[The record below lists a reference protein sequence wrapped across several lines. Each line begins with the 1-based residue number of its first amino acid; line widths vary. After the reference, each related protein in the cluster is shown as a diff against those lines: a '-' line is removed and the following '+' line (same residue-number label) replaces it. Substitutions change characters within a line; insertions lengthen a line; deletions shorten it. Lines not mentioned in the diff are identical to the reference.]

1 MWRIWM
7 SSQRS
12 QFHNLKYLLKICQAY
27 IYIRRTDYLFPMS
40 SSYQTSVVST
50 PLPLPTHFS
59 HAQQSFS
66 LKKRRSPFSSSSSS
80 SLSPLRPL
88 SNSLPP
94 RPPSK
99 GCPPLSRVFLHHP
112 TPWTPLS
119 RSLIESPPP
128 CSVYDPS
135 LPQSFF
141 SQCFTN
147 LGLIGR
153 GSFGEV
159 FKVVS
164 LLDGC
169 QYAVKR
175 SVQRFRGEVERAKS
189 ITEAW
194 NHEGLLPHP
203 YVLGFIAAWEEAG
216 HLYIQTELCCTSLQL
231 YAEESPFHTGE
242 TSAWTYL
249 CDMLSALDHLHAHGF
264 AHLDIKP
271 ANIFITKSGR
281 LKLGDFGLLIKLPR
295 DVQKQVIEEKR
306 EIKRQD
312 DLQEGD
318 PRYMAPELLRGE
330 YGTAADI
337 FSLGVSILELACN
350 IEVPKGGDDWQ
361 QLRKG
366 HLPSEFTNVLSE
378 DMQYMLQLMLT
389 PDPCKRATAQH
400 LLSLSTV
407 CKRKWRRQVYLCI
420 TESFLSLF
428 HWCQSLLTA
437 SWNFISSLSLLFT
450 SVYESSSTC
459 TPPRERWKRDVDVSN
474 INIDSESPIH
484 NCVFPPDGHEHSP
497 TFNHRVQESLS
508 VGSTSTPLPNTHIDP
523 PHKSPHSHGTHTSSR
538 IHSSSSLSLIHH
550 SSQCSLTESPS
561 SRKRS
566 WISTDLSDKSN
577 FEPKNL
583 LSLFDETTLESK
595 P

>member
-1 MWRIWM
+1 M
-7 SSQRS
+7 SAP
-12 QFHNLKYLLKICQAY
+12 H
-27 IYIRRTDYLFPMS
+27 
-40 SSYQTSVVST
+40 QTSVVST

-66 LKKRRSPFSSSSSS
+66 LKKRRCPFSSSSSS
-80 SLSPLRPL
+80 SLSPPRSLCH
-88 SNSLPP
+88 SLPP

-99 GCPPLSRVFLHHP
+99 GCPPLSRVFHHRP

-128 CSVYDPS
+128 RSVYNPS
-135 LPQSFF
+135 RPQTFF
-141 SQCFTN
+141 DQCFTN

-159 FKVVS
+159 FKVVC

-175 SVQRFRGEVERAKS
+175 SVQRFRGEVERARS
-189 ITEAW
+189 IAEAW
-194 NHEGLLPHP
+194 NHEGLHPHP

-216 HLYIQTELCCTSLQL
+216 HLYIQTELCCTSLLL

-242 TSAWTYL
+242 TSAWMYL

-281 LKLGDFGLLIKLPR
+281 LKLGDFGLLIKLPT
-295 DVQKQVIEEKR
+295 DVRKQVREGKR
-306 EIKRQD
+306 EMETEKV

-361 QLRKG
+361 QLRMG
-366 HLPSEFTNVLSE
+366 HLPAEFTYALSE
-378 DMQYMLQLMLT
+378 DMQYLLRLMLN
-389 PDPCKRATAQH
+389 PEACKRATTQQ
-400 LLSLSTV
+400 LLSLPSV
-407 CKRKWRRQVYLCI
+407 CKRKWRRQLSLYF

-437 SWNFISSLSLLFT
+437 SWNFISSLNLLFT
-450 SVYESSSTC
+450 SVYETSSTC
-459 TPPRERWKRDVDVSN
+459 TPPRERWERDADMSN
-474 INIDSESPIH
+474 IYYDSESPIPEF
-484 NCVFPPDGHEHSP
+484 VLPPDDPEHSP
-497 TFNHRVQESLS
+497 TFTHSVQEHVS
-508 VGSTSTPLPNTHIDP
+508 VGSTSTPLPDTHIND
-523 PHKSPHSHGTHTSSR
+523 TRTSSHRKYTHSPSR
-538 IHSSSSLSLIHH
+538 ISSSSSLSPIHH
-550 SSQCSLTESPS
+550 SSQHSITDSPCSRE
-561 SRKRS
+561 RS
-566 WISTDLSDKSN
+566 WITAELSVKSN

-583 LSLFDETTLESK
+583 LSLFDEAT
-595 P
+595 

>member
-1 MWRIWM
+1 M
-7 SSQRS
+7 SAP
-12 QFHNLKYLLKICQAY
+12 H
-27 IYIRRTDYLFPMS
+27 
-40 SSYQTSVVST
+40 QTSVVGT

-66 LKKRRSPFSSSSSS
+66 LKKRRPPFSSSSSS
-80 SLSPLRPL
+80 SLSPSRPL
-88 SNSLPP
+88 SHSLPP

-99 GCPPLSRVFLHHP
+99 GCPPLSRVFHHRP

-128 CSVYDPS
+128 CSVYNPS
-135 LPQSFF
+135 RPQTFF
-141 SQCFTN
+141 DQCFTN

-164 LLDGC
+164 LVDGC

-175 SVQRFRGEVERAKS
+175 SVQRFRGEVERARS
-189 ITEAW
+189 IAEAW
-194 NHEGLLPHP
+194 NHEGLHPHP

-216 HLYIQTELCCTSLQL
+216 HLYIQTELCCTSLLL
-231 YAEESPFHTGE
+231 YAEETPFHTGE

-249 CDMLSALDHLHAHGF
+249 CDMLSALDHLHSHGF

-281 LKLGDFGLLIKLPR
+281 LKLGDFGLLIRLPT
-295 DVQKQVIEEKR
+295 DGKKQVIEGKR
-306 EIKRQD
+306 EMRTEEV

-361 QLRKG
+361 QLRRG
-366 HLPSEFTNVLSE
+366 HLPAEFTNALSE
-378 DMQYMLQLMLT
+378 DMQYMLRLMLN
-389 PDPCKRATAQH
+389 PEPCKRATTQQ
-400 LLSLSTV
+400 LLSLPSV
-407 CKRKWRRQVYLCI
+407 CKRKWKRQLSLSI
-420 TESFLSLF
+420 IESFLSLF
-428 HWCQSLLTA
+428 HWCQSLVTA
-437 SWNFISSLSLLFT
+437 GWNFISSLNLLFT
-450 SVYESSSTC
+450 SIYESSSTC
-459 TPPRERWKRDVDVSN
+459 TPPRERWERDADVSN
-474 INIDSESPIH
+474 IYSDSESPIPDY
-484 NCVFPPDGHEHSP
+484 VFPSDVHEHSP
-497 TFNHRVQESLS
+497 TFTHRVQPRIS
-508 VGSTSTPLPNTHIDP
+508 VGSTSTPLPNTLINA
-523 PHKSPHSHGTHTSSR
+523 THTSMHSKHGHTPSS
-538 IHSSSSLSLIHH
+538 IYSSSSS
-550 SSQCSLTESPS
+550 SSQHSITDSPCSRE
-561 SRKRS
+561 RS
-566 WISTDLSDKSN
+566 WITAELADKSN

-583 LSLFDETTLESK
+583 LSLFDEATTEIK